1 MLINSLVLYPDN
13 YFNHNYSPDMKNY
26 VDLTLC
32 MRRVQILRW
41 PKSLFITAYGK
52 SGMNLL
58 ANPMKEELFSWS
70 LRARVERLN

>member
-13 YFNHNYSPDMKNY
+13 YFTHNYSPDMKNS

-32 MRRVQILRW
+32 MKTVQILSW
-41 PKSLFITAYGK
+41 PKSLFITAYRK
-52 SGMNLL
+52 NGMNLL

-70 LRARVERLN
+70 LRARVESLD